1 MKDIPGGTGPQ
12 AEMRGPKILKLL
24 EAGKLPRMVDWL
36 DPVMLAQIGVRT
48 IVSGT
53 LGQYADQR
61 LIQAAT
67 DHVTEEKIKERYDYS
82 KEFAKPTAQCPIWID
97 YIADLGDGFEATYAM
112 AYLMAFDILEV
123 QKSGS
128 GGDAISL
135 DYGELLIM
143 GGDQA
148 YPQSSA
154 LQYQS
159 RLIDPYNW
167 AYFIPRRNEKDKG
180 ERQERSERKLFAI
193 PGNHDWYDG
202 LGAFDNLFCAAR
214 NHISRDNGKLIGGW
228 RCKQHRSYFAIRLPH
243 DWWIWGPDIQLAGVL
258 DDPQRDYFALK
269 RDQTGPESKIILC
282 LAEPSWTHENYDNL
296 FEITNLAQSNGGKVC
311 AVLAG
316 DLHHYARHVAVKEVA
331 SDGREVKGAPP
342 LDVQFITC
350 GGGGAFAHAT
360 HNLKYSLD
368 LNWPERGI
376 KDAEESRTSSGGGQA
391 NRAGNFSKDH
401 AAALRSSDIRY
412 KSYELQPTAIYP
424 SRTKSRLLALKN
436 LWLPLHNRSFA
447 LFVGLVYFLY
457 AWVFLSTDN
466 SLHPAAQSLWKQELT
481 SLWQLNNAAYI
492 NVERLKSRLELLG
505 ADPKTA
511 PGELEAARKT
521 AENAEEAYR
530 GIKSYF
536 DAIERR
542 NARAERGERLPN
554 ALSLLQATDVG
565 YLEEYKKSSLAKTF
579 SLILDPLRTFAAA
592 WANPGF
598 FFMLLGLWAGLVHY
612 ADFDW
617 SARYGLGGLCKFIV
631 GTAHAIAHIA
641 ALLVVCAITLHG
653 TTEAAFQTRWMHDLH
668 PDWPSWL
675 EGLSSMIWDGFI
687 VRFGLLGPIIVIGYA
702 LISILIGGLLG
713 AFVFGLYWT
722 LMSVFFAKHSDDAF
736 GAMGLRHYKH
746 FLRMKFEKDKLTI
759 YPIAI
764 DKVPGRR
771 GWMLPSSPAKPGSHD
786 AQIVPKFD
794 LRPHLIEDPI
804 EIVAR

>member
-1 MKDIPGGTGPQ
+1 MKDIPEGLGSP
-12 AEMRGPKILKLL
+12 AEMHGPKILELL
-24 EAGKLPRMVDWL
+24 EAGQLPKMVDWL
-36 DPVMLAQIGVRT
+36 DPVMLAQIGMRT
-48 IVSGT
+48 IISGT

-67 DHVTEEKIKERYDYS
+67 DHATEEKIKERYDYS
-82 KEFAKPTAQCPIWID
+82 KEFAKPSAQCPIWID

-112 AYLMAFDILEV
+112 AYLMAFDTLEV
-123 QKSGS
+123 QKSKS
-128 GGDAISL
+128 GGGTLSL

-167 AYFIPRRNEKDKG
+167 AYFIPRRNDKDKS
-180 ERQERSERKLFAI
+180 EREERSERKLFAI

-202 LGAFDNLFCAAR
+202 LGAFDSLFCAAR
-214 NHISRDNGKLIGGW
+214 NRISRDNGKLIGGW

-296 FEITNLAQSNGGKVC
+296 FEITNLAQSKGGKVC

-316 DLHHYARHVAVKEVA
+316 DLHHYARHVAVREVDSA
-331 SDGREVKGAPP
+331 GGEVKGEPP
-342 LDVQFITC
+342 LGVQFITC

-368 LNWPERGI
+368 LNWPEKGVA
-376 KDAEESRTSSGGGQA
+376 DAEESRTSSGGGQA
-391 NRAGNFSKDH
+391 NRGGTFSKDQ
-401 AAALRSSDIRY
+401 ASALRSSDIKY
-412 KSYELQPTAIYP
+412 KSYELQPVEIYP
-424 SRTKSRLLALKN
+424 SRMTSRLLALKN
-436 LWLPLHNRSFA
+436 LWLPLHNRTFA

-481 SLWQLNNAAYI
+481 SLSQLNNTAYL
-492 NVERLKSRLELLG
+492 NAEREKARAEALS
-505 ADPKTA
+505 ADVKTSPA
-511 PGELEAARKT
+511 ELEAARKA
-521 AENAEEAYR
+521 AENAEDAYT
-530 GIKSYF
+530 GIKGYF

-542 NARAERGERLPN
+542 NARVDKGERLPN
-554 ALSLLQATDVG
+554 PLTLLQSSDVG
-565 YLEEYKKSSLAKTF
+565 YLEEYNKSSIAKTF

-592 WANPGF
+592 WANPAF

-612 ADFDW
+612 VDFNW
-617 SARYGLGGLCKFIV
+617 SARYGLGGILKFAV
-631 GTAHAIAHIA
+631 GTLHAVAHVI
-641 ALLVVCAITLHG
+641 ALLVVCAITLHV
-653 TTEAAFQTRWMHDLH
+653 TTEAAFQTRWMHELH

-675 EGLSSMIWDGFI
+675 QELSGKVWDGFI
-687 VRFGLLGPIIVIGYA
+687 VKFSLLGPLIVIAYA
-702 LISILIGGLLG
+702 LISVLVGGLLG

-722 LMSVFFAKHSDDAF
+722 IMSAIFAKHSDDAF
-736 GAMGLRHYKH
+736 GAMGLRNYKH
-746 FLRMKFEKDKLTI
+746 FLRMKFEKEMLTI

-764 DKVPGRR
+764 DTVPGRR
-771 GWMLPSSPAKPGSHD
+771 GWTLPSKPAKPGSHD
-786 AQIVPKFD
+786 PQIVPKAD
-794 LRPHLIEDPI
+794 LKPYLIENPI
-804 EIVAR
+804 EIDAR